1 MLFRK
6 GKQLLFKQDEPTIN
20 KEMENKSARWWLW
33 SDTETLQESRQVPSW
48 YVFMR
53 TAMRSG
59 GYKPSVSL
67 NMLGGHW
74 VWMLKGS
81 LHSSVLIFTAV
92 WYLCL
97 VRTQTEIVEHVQ
109 DCLQRDVILAIRWA
123 HPCLAEERAL
133 RAISLYLIL
142 HSCLHVLTSIGISQ
156 KVCWGHLRS
165 LCVWCGRISRIFFL
179 KCFNVKVISVTP
191 QLPHCHQGE
200 GG

>member
-1 MLFRK
+1 MLFRE
-6 GKQLLFKQDEPTIN
+6 GKQSLFKQDEPTIN
-20 KEMENKSARWWLW
+20 KERENKCVRWWLQ
-33 SDTETLQESRQVPSW
+33 SITEALQESRQVPSW

-67 NMLGGHW
+67 DMLGGHW
-74 VWMLKGS
+74 VWLLKG
-81 LHSSVLIFTAV
+81 SVLIFTAV

-123 HPCLAEERAL
+123 HHRLAEERAL
-133 RAISLYLIL
+133 RAVSLYLIL

-165 LCVWCGRISRIFFL
+165 LCVWHGRISRIFFPRNG
-179 KCFNVKVISVTP
+179 KRFNVKVISVTP